1 MDPSASLSDNRR
13 HMTPGC
19 YQKRN
24 DLPIKKALPSSPPSR
39 PCGYVS
45 LCAFCSFALHRWR
58 VLLLQ
63 PFPPPSLSSFPPCVC
78 VSAASRV
85 PLPTGNS
92 IHILRRDAL
101 FFFLSLAPLSF
112 FHPLLD
118 LLQAMRGEAVVRAGA
133 AALVVTLLL
142 IGRFAALGGGGGLA
156 LRLLVGLS
164 PGWLDWVAS

>member
-1 MDPSASLSDNRR
+1 MIGNATPRRPQSHCFCSSPGSWIDGAMDPSASLSDNRR

-63 PFPPPSLSSFPPCVC
+63 PFPPLCPPFLPVYALALPAGCLFRRETPSTSLGAMRYF
-78 VSAASRV
+78 
-85 PLPTGNS
+85 
-92 IHILRRDAL
+92 
-101 FFFLSLAPLSF
+101 FFFLSLLS
-112 FHPLLD
+112 
-118 LLQAMRGEAVVRAGA
+118 
-133 AALVVTLLL
+133 
-142 IGRFAALGGGGGLA
+142 
-156 LRLLVGLS
+156 LS
-164 PGWLDWVAS
+164 STPC